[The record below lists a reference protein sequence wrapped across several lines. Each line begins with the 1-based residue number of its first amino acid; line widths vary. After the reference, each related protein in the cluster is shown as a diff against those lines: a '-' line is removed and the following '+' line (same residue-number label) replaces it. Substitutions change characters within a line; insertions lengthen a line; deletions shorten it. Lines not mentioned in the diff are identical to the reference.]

1 MRDWTQQARGLAGSR
16 LNLRAS
22 ESLGWECVTEGPPL
36 GSEGKGYRKAGG
48 RAIMTH
54 EGTATSRAREPPLCP
69 AEKEAEPEDHL
80 VGHKGPLGHPL
91 FLLPIFSPFALISPQ
106 SNEGLG
112 CFYPTFWSQET

>member
-80 VGHKGPLGHPL
+80 AGTQRATGPPP
-91 FLLPIFSPFALISPQ
+91 FLTAHIQ
-106 SNEGLG
+106 SFCPDLTTE
-112 CFYPTFWSQET
+112 